1 MPAKVT
7 MPSKRVPEAD
17 VRTPSGPGPGDDSD
31 VRRLGEVAYEA
42 ILEGLFTRKVPAGA
56 FLSQNDLVRLLGIPI
71 QPLRDALRI
80 LEAEGVLTIHPRA
93 GIEFLKPDLELARS
107 TYQFRSIIERNAA
120 RSYAET
126 ADPAAISQLLH
137 DHQALIAQVNAKGL
151 LPENLQQLESLE
163 SRLHG
168 DMVASLRNP
177 LIETAARRLKN
188 YLILIKLD
196 RRITAPLALRTLRE
210 HTEILEA
217 CQRRDADQ
225 AEAALVRHFQAALQR
240 IFGMG

>member
-1 MPAKVT
+1 MAKRSTLKTTTKPA
-7 MPSKRVPEAD
+7 PAPIAAD
-17 VRTPSGPGPGDDSD
+17 HEGKSLSE
-31 VRRLGEVAYEA
+31 LAYQA

-56 FLSQNDLVRLLGIPI
+56 YLSQNDLVRLLGLPV

-80 LEAEGVLTIHPRA
+80 LETEGVLTIHPRA

-107 TYQFRSIIERNAA
+107 TYQFRTMIERTAA
-120 RSYAET
+120 RTYAES
-126 ADPAAISQLLH
+126 ADPLSIARLLK
-137 DHQALIAQVNAKGL
+137 DHETLIKQITAKGL
-151 LPENLQQLESLE
+151 EPEHLPQLEALE

-210 HTEILEA
+210 HVEILEP
-217 CQRRDADQ
+217 CVRRDADQ
-225 AEAALVRHFQAALQR
+225 AEAALVRHFQSALQR
-240 IFGMG
+240 IFGMS